1 MTTQANE
8 FMHLITFNKLE
19 RAQALRLDAL
29 GLIMLD
35 FMHGDS
41 LIIDVTDTRLNVEIA
56 SRQVVGDALKI
67 ETSRIILRDHNE
79 GKRRTVYEGSLKQA
93 LLVGIV
99 TNSKGEPV
107 LTFEARKT
115 GAGWQVFGKKFK
127 YVVDTPATLSV

>member
-19 RAQALRLDAL
+19 RAQALHLDTL

-35 FMHGDS
+35 FMHGDA

-79 GKRRTVYEGSLKQA
+79 GKRRTTYEGSLKQA

>member
-19 RAQALRLDAL
+19 RAQALRLDTL

-35 FMHGDS
+35 FMHGDA

-56 SRQVVGDALKI
+56 SRQVVGDTLKI

-99 TNSKGEPV
+99 TNSKGEPI

-127 YVVDTPATLSV
+127 YIVDTPATLSV